1 MGKGDKKTRRG
12 KIVIGSSGVRRS
24 KKKNKKGAIIIQ
36 KPMVDK
42 DAKVEV
48 QAKKTKKTSTKKKEE
63 DKSE

>member
-48 QAKKTKKTSTKKKEE
+48 QAKKTKKTSAKKKEE